1 MILGNTDVGKD
12 NTLSQKDGKDY
23 VDNKG
28 DGVGHDCVGDG
39 RRLNLILQA
48 KKSPS
53 LRIAWLDWQLHSFE
67 INAPLSL
74 SCRRSNTL
82 SVVKDSCWA

>member
-1 MILGNTDVGKD
+1 MILGNTDVGKG

-23 VDNKG
+23 GDNKG

-53 LRIAWLDWQLHSFE
+53 LRIAWPDWQLHSLE